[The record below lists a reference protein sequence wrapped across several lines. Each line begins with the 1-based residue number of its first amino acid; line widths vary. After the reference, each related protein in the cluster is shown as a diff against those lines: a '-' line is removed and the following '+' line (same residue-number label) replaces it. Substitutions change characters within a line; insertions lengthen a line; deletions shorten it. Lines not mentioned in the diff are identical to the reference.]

1 MADSRDLSPLR
12 LELGATLLLAA
23 PLVLANLLQ
32 MAVYAIDVVF
42 VARLGER
49 ALAAASLATSVFGLL
64 VWSLSGLTGAVA
76 PLIAAEL
83 GRGRHAVREVRR
95 SVRMALWL
103 TVLTG
108 LAGMAVCAM
117 GEPILLAAGQR
128 VNLRTRRALL

>member
-1 MADSRDLSPLR
+1 MSDTRLHSPWR

-83 GRGRHAVREVRR
+83 GRGRHALREVRR
-95 SVRMALWL
+95 SVRMALWM
-103 TVLTG
+103 TILTG

-117 GEPILLAAGQR
+117 GESILLAAGQR